1 MQFLAP
7 WMMLGMTAAAVP
19 LVLHLLRRSK
29 PMVVRF
35 AAMEFLRKSVQ
46 ETSKRIRFRDL
57 ILMLMRMG
65 VLMLL
70 AFAMARPTLSLISG
84 SGPVDAA
91 ILVDVSRSMATV
103 EGQSSRLEQAVKAAG
118 ALLDHLP
125 KGSTAR
131 LFAVSDRVADLG
143 IGQAGEFDSLRE
155 ALANLAPTDR
165 SGDLFPAFASA
176 IDLLRSSPL
185 SQRKVFLFSD
195 MQPAGWQKQGD
206 ALRALAKNLPP
217 ATALHMVQTGTPVP
231 SNLQVMSMSP
241 VAGICFAGQRQAWQV
256 RIQNQGDQPATDI
269 VVHLGIADDPTGG
282 ETVRLDRLDGGEER
296 AVAMDLLLPSAGYHP
311 VLAKAGTDRLD
322 RDNQLH
328 KVIQA
333 RDRVRVLVVSGKSS
347 MDGNRPAGFFL
358 THALRALVGDNSV
371 GRLEVKEA
379 RPDRALPD
387 FLDEADLLVLADPAL
402 AGPEGM
408 RPDFLER
415 ITPWVKSGKPL
426 WYFVGSNAANRA
438 DEKSHPLENLLYGL
452 PQPVR
457 PLAANQTQR
466 LNHAAIPTGDWLGE
480 FRTAPLDQVSQA
492 EFKKITPITS
502 SGNNAVARSLVRF
515 NDGAPAL
522 LLAPLGN
529 GLVVSAPWV
538 PDLDFTDL
546 PLRPSFVPL
555 IQTLLAKTLEG
566 AEDPRTLPVTGS
578 LGIHLPSQESAKAG
592 DFFWLDPGGV
602 KLPVVTRKEND
613 RLFCFNE
620 APMDKAGLW
629 KLQSTGKSFQESDGL
644 VAVQGAI
651 DEGRELTPMQPA
663 EIDDLFGL
671 KVQHEQVTGDNLATW
686 TTLGE
691 ISSRILPLV
700 MLLFVL
706 EALFAWWCGRPL

>member
-217 ATALHMVQTGTPVP
+217 RHGAAHGANRNAGSFQLASDVDVTGRGY
-231 SNLQVMSMSP
+231 LLCWAE
-241 VAGICFAGQRQAWQV
+241 AGLASAHSKPGR
-256 RIQNQGDQPATDI
+256 
-269 VVHLGIADDPTGG
+269 PTGHG
-282 ETVRLDRLDGGEER
+282 HR
-296 AVAMDLLLPSAGYHP
+296 
-311 VLAKAGTDRLD
+311 
-322 RDNQLH
+322 
-328 KVIQA
+328 
-333 RDRVRVLVVSGKSS
+333 
-347 MDGNRPAGFFL
+347 
-358 THALRALVGDNSV
+358 
-371 GRLEVKEA
+371 
-379 RPDRALPD
+379 
-387 FLDEADLLVLADPAL
+387 
-402 AGPEGM
+402 
-408 RPDFLER
+408 
-415 ITPWVKSGKPL
+415 
-426 WYFVGSNAANRA
+426 GS
-438 DEKSHPLENLLYGL
+438 
-452 PQPVR
+452 
-457 PLAANQTQR
+457 
-466 LNHAAIPTGDWLGE
+466 
-480 FRTAPLDQVSQA
+480 
-492 EFKKITPITS
+492 
-502 SGNNAVARSLVRF
+502 
-515 NDGAPAL
+515 
-522 LLAPLGN
+522 
-529 GLVVSAPWV
+529 
-538 PDLDFTDL
+538 
-546 PLRPSFVPL
+546 
-555 IQTLLAKTLEG
+555 
-566 AEDPRTLPVTGS
+566 
-578 LGIHLPSQESAKAG
+578 
-592 DFFWLDPGGV
+592 PGHC
-602 KLPVVTRKEND
+602 R
-613 RLFCFNE
+613 
-620 APMDKAGLW
+620 
-629 KLQSTGKSFQESDGL
+629 
-644 VAVQGAI
+644 
-651 DEGRELTPMQPA
+651 
-663 EIDDLFGL
+663 
-671 KVQHEQVTGDNLATW
+671 
-686 TTLGE
+686 
-691 ISSRILPLV
+691 
-700 MLLFVL
+700 
-706 EALFAWWCGRPL
+706 